1 MKVREQKRKEE
12 NRRERKRTEEN
23 GREQRRMEENRGER
37 KIEGVMKVREQIR
50 K

>member
-37 KIEGVMKVREQIR
+37 KIEGVMKVREQER